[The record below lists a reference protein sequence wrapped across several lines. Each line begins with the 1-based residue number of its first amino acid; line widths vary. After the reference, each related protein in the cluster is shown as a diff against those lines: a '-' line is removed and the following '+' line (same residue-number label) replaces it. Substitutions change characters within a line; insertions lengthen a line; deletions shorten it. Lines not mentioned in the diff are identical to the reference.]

1 MSLDPN
7 DSDFAYDARAIGHS
21 KYAISAGLYEDV
33 LAFGEWLDIEG
44 ISSWLELSRE
54 FGTGNAL
61 IEVLERN

>member
-33 LAFGEWLDIEG
+33 LAFGEWLAIEG
-44 ISSWLELSRE
+44 ITAWIELSRE
-54 FGTGNAL
+54 FATGDAL
-61 IEVLERN
+61 IEVIARN